1 MRGMKTQPATP
12 PTAVAQMQALMPAMV
27 RAATINP
34 ASFDEAA
41 KTVEVVW
48 TTGAI
53 VPRYDWRNERAY
65 DEELVVSEDAIDLGR
80 MNAGASV
87 LDTHDQWS
95 LDSVIGVVERAWIEG
110 GEGCALVRLSERPE
124 LAGLVADIKAGVI
137 RHISAG
143 YSVQRIEMIPPES
156 RTDGGSRWLYRA
168 TRWTPAEI
176 SFVPVPA
183 DAGTGTRSQPQ
194 GGTPCEFTTRAA
206 AHQPQE
212 EIRMDPKDQT
222 GGAAPT
228 PATVDTAALAAQA
241 AQRAAD
247 ISELCTRHAVPEL
260 AAELI
265 RSGADMAAA
274 QAKVLEKIAHRDA
287 ATGGHT
293 NVRTQTVTDEFE
305 TRMQGVE
312 QALMHRL
319 DPRAKLDDNGRRFR
333 GHTLLELGR
342 SYLESRSIN
351 TAGMDK
357 MTLAQAMMAT
367 RATPTPVT
375 AWNATADFPGVL
387 ANVANKRLRDAYME
401 DPGTYTVWARRAPNA
416 PDFKQI
422 TVAQLSGAPNLEQ
435 INEEGEYTYG
445 TMTDAAT
452 NYAVMTY
459 GKIVALTRQA
469 IINDDLRAFD
479 RLVTAFGYAAR
490 RKENQLVYAQLQL
503 AGNYTAP
510 RGNLGAAALSYDA
523 LSAMRSAMRK
533 QTGLAGE
540 KLNLQAA
547 FLIVPPE
554 LEGLAYQLT
563 SPNYVPASQAATSE
577 FRTGGR
583 SALEPVVEAALSDTS
598 ATAWYGVANSGMV
611 DTVEYCYLDGAEG
624 PVTESKTGWEI
635 DGMEMKVRLDFAA
648 KAIDYRGMYKSLPA

>member
-1 MRGMKTQPATP
+1 MSKPTHAPA
-12 PTAVAQMQALMPAMV
+12 AAAAAQTALMPVMV

-34 ASFDEAA
+34 SSFDESAR
-41 KTVEVVW
+41 TVDVVW

-53 VPRYDWRNERAY
+53 VPRYDCRNERPY
-65 DEELVVSEDAIDLGR
+65 DEELVVSDDAVDLGR

-87 LDTHDQWS
+87 LNTHDQWS
-95 LDSVIGVVERAWIEG
+95 LESVIGVVERAWLDGAEG
-110 GEGCALVRLSERPE
+110 WATVRLSERPE

-143 YSVQRIEMIPPES
+143 YSVQRIEMVPPEQ

-168 TRWTPAEI
+168 TKWTPAEI

-183 DAGTGTRSQPQ
+183 DAGSGTRSAPQ
-194 GGTPCEFTTRAA
+194 QGEPCEFTTRAA
-206 AHQPQE
+206 AHQTQE
-212 EIRMDPKDQT
+212 ENPMSTPDAA
-222 GGAAPT
+222 GGATNT
-228 PATVDTAALAAQA
+228 PAQSVDHAALAAQA

-247 ISELCTRHAVPEL
+247 ISDLCTRHAVPEL
-260 AAELI
+260 ASELI
-265 RSGADMAAA
+265 RSGADLAAA
-274 QAKVLEKIAHRDA
+274 QAKVLDKIALRDA

-293 NVRTQTVTDEFE
+293 NVRSVQTVTDEFE
-305 TRMQGVE
+305 TRMKGVE

-319 DPRAKLDDNGRRFR
+319 DPKTQMDDNGRRFR
-333 GHTLLELGR
+333 SATLLELGR
-342 SYLESRSIN
+342 GYLESRGVR
-351 TAGMDK
+351 TDGMDK
-357 MTLAQAMMAT
+357 MTLAHTMMAT

-401 DPGTYTVWARRAPNA
+401 DPGTYTLWARRAPNA
-416 PDFKQI
+416 PDFKSI
-422 TVAQLSGAPNLEQ
+422 NVTQLSGAPNLEQ
-435 INEEGEYTYG
+435 VNEEGEYTYG

-452 NYAVMTY
+452 SYNVITY

-490 RKENQLVYAQLQL
+490 RKENQLVYAQLTA

-510 RGNLGAAALSYDA
+510 RGNLGDDALSYDA
-523 LSAMRSAMRK
+523 LSQMRAAMRK
-533 QTGLAGE
+533 QKGLVNE
-540 KLNLQAA
+540 PLNLQAA

-563 SPNYVPASQAATSE
+563 SPNYVPATQLTISE
-577 FRTGGR
+577 FRSGGR
-583 SALEPVVEAALSDTS
+583 TALEPIVEAVLSDAPT
-598 ATAWYGVANSGMV
+598 TWYAAANSGMV

-648 KAIDYRGMYKSLPA
+648 KAIDYRGLYKSVPA

>member
-1 MRGMKTQPATP
+1 MKTPNTSAP
-12 PTAVAQMQALMPAMV
+12 DAVHTQALMPAMV
-27 RAATINP
+27 RAAMLNP
-34 ASFDEAA
+34 ATFDDTAN
-41 KTVEVVW
+41 TVEVVW

-53 VPRYDWRNERAY
+53 VPRFDWGRERQY
-65 DEELVVSEDAIDLGR
+65 DEELVVSAEAIDLAR

-87 LDTHDQWS
+87 LNTHAQYT
-95 LDSVIGVVERAWIEG
+95 LDSVIGVVERAWLDGAEG
-110 GEGCALVRLSERPE
+110 RATVRLSERPE
-124 LAGLVADIKAGVI
+124 LAGLVADIKSGVI

-143 YSVQRIEMIPPES
+143 YSVQRMEMVPPEQ
-156 RTDGGSRWLYRA
+156 RTDGGTRWLYRA

-183 DAGTGTRSQPQ
+183 DAGSGTRSAPEQ
-194 GGTPCEFTTRAA
+194 GASPCEFTVRAA
-206 AHQPQE
+206 AQQTTE
-212 EIRMDPKDQT
+212 ELRMDPKDQN
-222 GGAAPT
+222 GGAPAT
-228 PATVDTAALAAQA
+228 PATPAVDAAALAAMA
-241 AQRAAD
+241 ATRAAD

-260 AAELI
+260 APELI
-265 RSGADMAAA
+265 RSGADLAAA
-274 QAKVLEKIAHRDA
+274 QAKVLDKLAHRDA
-287 ATGGHT
+287 AAGGHT
-293 NVRTQTVTDEFE
+293 NVASVRTVSDEHE
-305 TRMQGVE
+305 TRMAGIA
-312 QALMHRL
+312 QALQHRL
-319 DPRAKLDDNGRRFR
+319 DPKTQLDDNGRRFR
-333 GHTLLELGR
+333 SATLLELGR
-342 SYLESRSIN
+342 TYLQSRGVN
-351 TAGMDK
+351 TDGMDK
-357 MTLAQAMMAT
+357 MNLAHTMMAT

-375 AWNATADFPGVL
+375 AWNATGDFPGVL

-401 DPGTYTVWARRAPNA
+401 DAGTYTIWARRAPNA
-416 PDFKQI
+416 PDFKQM

-452 NYAVMTY
+452 NYSVMTY

-490 RKENQLVYAQLQL
+490 RKENQLVYAQLQA
-503 AGNYTAP
+503 AGNYSSGN
-510 RGNLGAAALSYDA
+510 GNLGAAALSFDA
-523 LSAMRSAMRK
+523 LTAMRTAMRK

-540 KLNLQAA
+540 KLNLGAA
-547 FLIVPPE
+547 FLIVPPS

-563 SPNYVPASQAATSE
+563 SPNYVPATQLTTSE

-583 SALEPVVEAALSDTS
+583 TALEPVVEAVLEDTS
-598 ATAWYGVANSGMV
+598 TTAWYAAANTGMV

-648 KAIDYRGMYKSLPA
+648 KAIDYRGIYKSVPA